1 MPKAFAIVR
10 RMRSISFSIGQL
22 TFGSFILLLAMIAL
36 TSIASVVAIHH
47 IDASF
52 AELQHLQ
59 SLGDVVDEIDRRTK
73 ELRLA
78 ARDFVTD
85 PAAPSDQVWETA
97 SSLNTL
103 LKNTRL
109 QLDPDQQEMIDGVTQ
124 RLANYRDGMERITA
138 LIGRRSELLP
148 ALPPVRGR
156 FEEAIS
162 EIPDRTT
169 ARGLFRAQNRLAAA
183 LLARDPAAAEQSAN
197 SMKSLSIDDPP
208 LRAATDAYADAILS
222 ISTTEGQI

>member
-36 TSIASVVAIHH
+36 TSIASVVAIHY
-47 IDASF
+47 IDATF

-97 SSLNTL
+97 SSLSTL

-138 LIGRRSELLP
+138 LIGRRSELLA

-156 FEEAIS
+156 FEQAIS

-169 ARGLFRAQNRLAAA
+169 ARG
-183 LLARDPAAAEQSAN
+183 
-197 SMKSLSIDDPP
+197 
-208 LRAATDAYADAILS
+208 
-222 ISTTEGQI
+222 